1 MASFDQVKSQEQS
14 KEAQGTFISADFR
27 SALLLEFDKA
37 GTAPNKGLLAP
48 QIDNLVQKVK
58 DLEARLKTGYAADF
72 DVVAINEELSKYIR
86 KLIGKIRTSLEF
98 FNTEQTK
105 TPDKTKL
112 TEANE
117 IFAEHQKSVLKFA
130 QNVEM
135 GTELT
140 VDIDDAMQNLTEA
153 MRRLQGLLG
162 QFSPQETPLERDDR
176 ERREKVEKSFDVTVK
191 VAEQVENEI
200 KTGTVLG
207 TLDFRGPL
215 TISYTDA
222 AGTPAN
228 KLFKTPY
235 HALAEAVFKLNLDK
249 EYKMLEDFS
258 TFDKQKTP
266 ITHSTMVW
274 DAAQE
279 KVAKIQEI
287 ALVGDGPKPPLAKT
301 LFESDDLLTGLMVA
315 RATFSTKVLDGSTD
329 YAIDLATLKK
339 AKQDYDVD
347 LVIPSAA
354 EDPNKVFDSM
364 KSSFAAEVAALI
376 EKVEA
381 NQWLLNLKG
390 DPRFKD
396 ELQDL
401 FDKAREAE
409 GLIEELTRNRKIFD
423 LGIDESADRLSAAQQ
438 VSPELAFALQSLK
451 DQILG
456 VNAGA
461 NAEIVE
467 LNFSPISAD
476 IEKLVKLIEMETTAQ
491 TMSKNVF
498 TYTMVNYNG
507 GGGGGFPFEQSNTL
521 ADQIA
526 IKLYDAFNQKF
537 GSYTFPAK
545 VPRTAE
551 DFEKFQLRLYMLL
564 GRLKGKMGDNDTP
577 SASRASLE
585 KQDGVVLTIIDL
597 LNIGRQD
604 VFEGIM
610 KDPDIGSFFKQLL
623 WRMTWVIGLKE
634 GYAAS
639 KDGKLIKLTELA
651 RKVPPAYDAG
661 PPARLLDN
669 SYVMFDQQY
678 DYNQMIT
685 ASGKTNFSNLFEE
698 QFTTMLTLPEFR
710 GKAAEINAKHEL
722 IDGLA
727 KTLFIGF
734 NFLDK
739 SLSLRQ
745 WFGEQTKSHDTAS
758 KTNYGLLDNLFA
770 AMLHNIIRYDKG
782 MELTSAI
789 YSIFYANI
797 LNHPYAERLS
807 DRDRSK
813 IAAWQIMIEAYF
825 KAANIS
831 LKGVKG
837 EIDPLDPTKQKN
849 GIPVPQWNDE
859 TFPTWE
865 TVLTDPAYNRDQKW
879 TDYQTSRGGWQ
890 AFIDFIA
897 KPLPAKIEV
906 DNVMTLIGDNMSE
919 SKVLGVAKL
928 VKGPHWN
935 HIPAMM
941 TFKINEMVTKTRLEG
956 HEKIKLLEQIVTRL
970 ENIKQHG
977 LKDLAAQVQRVID
990 NIYGDRGWK
999 GFDNSY
1005 RATTELENA
1014 EAVVDY
1020 LNIVEAFKDEHYEHI
1035 VHHTYKQ
1042 EYQVKKPFSPDVRS
1056 LGRYRILPPFVD
1068 VAKAPGARAKLLHE
1082 AEQLEHLLF
1091 GTKDKESVHPL
1102 DLPAAIFPA
1111 PFGHHIASEE
1121 KVGSD
1126 HK

>member
-249 EYKMLEDFS
+249 EYRMLEEFS
-258 TFDKQKTP
+258 TFDKQKAP
-266 ITHSTMVW
+266 VTHSTMVW
-274 DAAQE
+274 DDARE
-279 KVAKIQEI
+279 KVAKIQDI
-287 ALVGDGPKPPLAKT
+287 ALVGDGAKPPLAKT

-315 RATFSTKVLDGSTD
+315 RATFSGKVLDGGTD
-329 YAIDLATLKK
+329 YAADLVTLKN
-339 AKQDYDVD
+339 AKQNFDVD
-347 LVIPSAA
+347 LVIPSVA
-354 EDPNKVFDSM
+354 EDPNKVFEAM
-364 KSSFAAEVAALI
+364 KFSFAAEVAALI

-390 DPRFKD
+390 DPMFRD
-396 ELQDL
+396 GLQDL
-401 FDKAREAE
+401 FDMAMEAE
-409 GLIEELTRNRKIFD
+409 GLIDELTRNRKSLN
-423 LGIDESADRLSAAQQ
+423 LGIEESAERLSAAQQ
-438 VSPELAFALQSLK
+438 VSPELAYALKQLK

-456 VNAGA
+456 VGAGA
-461 NAEIVE
+461 NADIVD
-467 LNFSPISAD
+467 LNFAPISVD
-476 IEKLVKLIEMETTAQ
+476 LEKLNELIGMETTAQ
-491 TMSKNVF
+491 TMAENVF
-498 TYTMVNYNG
+498 TQKVVNYKG
-507 GGGGGFPFEQSNTL
+507 GGGGGFPFEESATLSNL
-521 ADQIA
+521 EAQKLFDVFDQ
-526 IKLYDAFNQKF
+526 KYSSF
-537 GSYTFPAK
+537 TFPTK
-545 VPRTAE
+545 IPRTPE
-551 DFEKFQLRLYMLL
+551 DFKKFQLRLYMLL

-623 WRMTWVIGLKE
+623 WRMTWTIGLKD

-651 RKVPPAYDAG
+651 AKVPPAYDAT
-661 PPARLLDN
+661 PPGRLLDN
-669 SYVMFDQQY
+669 SYVMFNPQY

-685 ASGKTNFSNLFEE
+685 ASGKTNFSNLLED
-698 QFTTMLTLPEFR
+698 QFSTMLTLPEFR
-710 GKAAEINAKHEL
+710 GNAAAISAKQEL

-727 KTLFIGF
+727 TTLFIGF

-770 AMLHNIIRYDKG
+770 AMLHNIIRYGKG
-782 MELTSAI
+782 MELTTAF
-789 YSIFYANI
+789 YSIFYANM
-797 LNHPYAERLS
+797 LNHPYTERLS
-807 DRDRSK
+807 DKDKNK

-825 KAANIS
+825 KALNIS
-831 LKGVKG
+831 LKGAKG
-837 EIDPLDPTKQKN
+837 EIDPSNPTKQKN

-859 TFPTWE
+859 TFPSWE

-890 AFIDFIA
+890 AFIDFVA

-906 DNVMTLIGDNMSE
+906 DNVMSLIGDNMSE

-928 VKGPHWN
+928 VKGPHWE

-941 TFKINEMVTKTRLEG
+941 TFKINEMVTKTREKG
-956 HEKIKLLEQIVTRL
+956 AEKIKLLNMIVARL
-970 ENIKQHG
+970 DHIKEHG
-977 LKDLAAQVQRVID
+977 LKDLATQVQQVID
-990 NIYGDRGWK
+990 NIYGDRGWE
-999 GFDNSY
+999 GFDNKY

-1014 EAVVDY
+1014 EAAVDY
-1020 LNIVEAFKDEHYEHI
+1020 LNIVEAFKEEHYEHI
-1035 VHHTYKQ
+1035 IHGTYKK
-1042 EYQVKKPFSPDVRS
+1042 EYQVSKPFSLRTP
-1056 LGRYRILPPFVD
+1056 GQYRIVPPYLD
-1068 VAKAPGARAKLLHE
+1068 SLKGPEARAKLLHE
-1082 AEQLEHLLF
+1082 TEELEHLLF
-1091 GTKDKESVHPL
+1091 GTKEKESVHPL
-1102 DLPAAIFPA
+1102 DLPASVFPA
-1111 PFGHHIASEE
+1111 PFGHTIASEE
-1121 KVGSD
+1121 KVGSA

>member
-1 MASFDQVKSQEQS
+1 MDEEKSRQQT

-27 SALLLEFDKA
+27 NALLLEFNKA
-37 GTAPNKGLLAP
+37 GAAPNKGLLAP

-58 DLEARLKTGYAADF
+58 DLETKLKANYAGNYDA
-72 DVVAINEELSKYIR
+72 VAINEELSKYIG
-86 KLIGKIRTSLEF
+86 KLIGKIRTSLEI
-98 FNTEQTK
+98 FNTEQAK
-105 TPDKTKL
+105 TPDRIKL

-117 IFAEHQKSVLKFA
+117 IFAEHQQSVLKFA

-140 VDIDDAMQNLTEA
+140 VDIDEAMQNLTNA
-153 MRRLQGLLG
+153 IRRLQSLLA
-162 QFSPQETPLERDDR
+162 QFSPQETPLEREDR

-222 AGTPAN
+222 AGAPAN

-249 EYKMLEDFS
+249 EYRMLEEFS
-258 TFDKQKTP
+258 TFDKQKAP
-266 ITHSTMVW
+266 VTHSTMVW
-274 DAAQE
+274 DDARE
-279 KVAKIQEI
+279 KVAKIQDI
-287 ALVGDGPKPPLAKT
+287 ALVGDGAKPPLAKT

-315 RATFSTKVLDGSTD
+315 RATFSGKVLNGGFD
-329 YAIDLATLKK
+329 YAADLATLKK
-339 AKQDYDVD
+339 AKQDFDAD
-347 LVIPSAA
+347 LVIPTGA
-354 EDPNKVFDSM
+354 EDPNKVFEAM
-364 KSSFAAEVAALI
+364 KSGFAAEVAALI

-390 DPRFKD
+390 DPQFRD
-396 ELQDL
+396 GLQDL
-401 FDKAREAE
+401 FDMAAEAE
-409 GLIEELTRNRKIFD
+409 GLIDELTRNRKLLN
-423 LGIDESADRLSAAQQ
+423 LGIEESASTLLTAQR
-438 VSPELAFALQSLK
+438 VSPELKYALDALK
-451 DQILG
+451 RQILG
-456 VNAGA
+456 VSAGA
-461 NAEIVE
+461 NADIVE
-467 LNFSPISAD
+467 LNFSPIDGD
-476 IEKLVKLIEMETTAQ
+476 IEKLNQLMEMETTAA

-498 TYTMVNYNG
+498 THRMVNYNG
-507 GGGGGFPFEQSNTL
+507 GGGGGFPFEQSDTL

-526 IKLYDAFNQKF
+526 IKLYDAFNNKF
-537 GSYTFPAK
+537 GGYVFPAK
-545 VPRTAE
+545 VPRTPE
-551 DFEKFQLRLYMLL
+551 DFENFQLRLYMLL
-564 GRLKGKMGDNDTP
+564 GRLKGKLGDNKTP

-585 KQDGVVLTIIDL
+585 KQESGALTIIDL

-623 WRMTWVIGLKE
+623 WRMTWTIGLKE

-639 KDGKLIKLTELA
+639 KDGKLIKLAELA

-661 PPARLLDN
+661 PPARLLDE
-669 SYVMFDQQY
+669 SYVMFDSKY
-678 DYNQMIT
+678 DYNQMISS
-685 ASGKTNFSNLFEE
+685 SGKTNLSNLLEE
-698 QFTTMLTLPEFR
+698 QFATMLSLPEFR
-710 GKAAEINAKHEL
+710 GNAAAISAKQEL

-727 KTLFIGF
+727 TTLFIGF

-745 WFGEQTKSHDTAS
+745 WFGEQTKSHDTGS

-770 AMLHNIIRYDKG
+770 AMLHNIIRYGKG
-782 MELTSAI
+782 MELTTAF
-789 YSIFYANI
+789 YSIFYANM

-807 DRDRSK
+807 DKDKNK

-825 KAANIS
+825 KALNIS
-831 LKGVKG
+831 LKGAKG
-837 EIDPLDPTKQKN
+837 EIDPLDHTKQKN

-859 TFPTWE
+859 TFPSWE

-879 TDYQTSRGGWQ
+879 ADYQTSRGGWQ
-890 AFIDFIA
+890 AFIDFVA

-941 TFKINEMVTKTRLEG
+941 TFKINEMVTKTRENG
-956 HEKIKLLEQIVTRL
+956 AEKIKLLKMIVARL
-970 ENIKQHG
+970 GHIKEHG
-977 LKDLAAQVQRVID
+977 LKDLATQVQQVID
-990 NIYGDRGWK
+990 NIYGDRGWE
-999 GFDNSY
+999 GFDNKY

-1014 EAVVDY
+1014 EAAVDY
-1020 LNIVEAFKDEHYEHI
+1020 LNIVEAFKEEHYEHI
-1035 VHHTYKQ
+1035 IHGTYKK
-1042 EYQVKKPFSPDVRS
+1042 EYQVSKPLS
-1056 LGRYRILPPFVD
+1056 LRTPGQYRIVPPIAD
-1068 VAKAPGARAKLLHE
+1068 ITKTPEARAKLLHE
-1082 AEQLEHLLF
+1082 TEELQHLLF
-1091 GTKDKESVHPL
+1091 GTKEKESVHPL
-1102 DLPAAIFPA
+1102 DLPASVFPA
-1111 PFGHHIASEE
+1111 PFGHTIASEE
-1121 KVGSD
+1121 KVGSA